1 MKTKKIVLVAGARPN
16 FMKIAPLMKE
26 MRKRQ
31 GIHTYL
37 VHTGQHY
44 DEKMSKYF
52 FEDLGMPEPDINLG
66 VGSGLHGE
74 QTAKIMVGFEKVVLS
89 EAPELVI
96 VVGDV
101 NSTLACALVASK
113 LNIKV
118 AHVEAGLRSYDRGM
132 PEEMNRV
139 LTDQISDYLFTTSRQ
154 AAKNLVKEGVPGKRI
169 FFVGNVMIDSL
180 LQLRRRAEKSAILK
194 RLNLDSDRYAVL
206 TLHRPSNVDIK
217 EVFDGILA
225 ALEEIQKKI
234 KIVFPIHP
242 RSKKM
247 IKELGW
253 EGRVNGLKNLVLSE
267 PMSYLDFLK
276 LVSNS
281 KFVMTDSGG
290 IQSETMVLQIPCL
303 TLRENTEWSITVKE
317 GTNIVV
323 GCKREEI
330 IKEALSI
337 INGRKVRGR
346 IPELWDGLA
355 AQRIVRIL
363 MKDN

>member
-16 FMKIAPLMKE
+16 FMKIAPLMEE
-26 MRKRQ
+26 MEKHRE
-31 GIHTYL
+31 IDAYL
-37 VHTGQHY
+37 IHTGQHY
-44 DEKMSKYF
+44 DETMSKHF

-74 QTAKIMVGFEKVVLS
+74 QTAKVMIDFEKVVLR

-113 LNIKV
+113 LNIKL

-132 PEEMNRV
+132 PEEINRV
-139 LTDQISDYLFTTSRQ
+139 LTDQISDYLFTTSNDAVQ
-154 AAKNLVKEGVPGKRI
+154 NLLKEGISEKKI

-180 LQLRRRAEKSAILK
+180 LRLRERAEISMILK
-194 RLNLDSDRYAVL
+194 RLNLDSDQYAVL

-217 EVFDGILA
+217 EVFDEILA
-225 ALEEIQKKI
+225 ALEEIQKEI

-247 IKELGW
+247 IEEFGW

-267 PMSYLDFLK
+267 PIGYLDFLK

-290 IQSETMVLQIPCL
+290 IQTETTVLQIPCL
-303 TLRENTEWSITVKE
+303 TLRDNTEWLITFKE

-337 INGRKVRGR
+337 IDGKKVNGR